1 MKSKGKIIVTGGA
14 GFIGSHLVHK
24 LVSLGLDVI
33 VIDNFSTG
41 KIDNLKK
48 IKSKIKILKED
59 IGNFEQLQKVLRR
72 EKEVDYIYHIAAL
85 PRIERSIDNPLET
98 HKSNVHGVFGV
109 LELARFL
116 EIKRLIFTSSSSVYG
131 NQNKN
136 PLTEDLV
143 PNPQNPYAA
152 HKQMGEVYCDIYSKV
167 FGIPIV
173 TLRLFNVYGLGM
185 DGEGSYQLVFTKWM
199 KQIKNGLPLI
209 IYGDGKQTRDF
220 THISDTVAALV
231 RAMKFKHVNM
241 HEIINIGSGRQVS
254 VKYLASLFKA
264 PVLHVDSRKFEERFK
279 QADISKAAKLLNW
292 RPRVSIEEGVIELLK
307 KNKNLLKR

>member
-41 KIDNLKK
+41 KINNLKN

-59 IGNFEQLQKVLRR
+59 IGNFERLKNQLLKKEKVEYL
-72 EKEVDYIYHIAAL
+72 YHLAAL
-85 PRIERSIDNPLET
+85 PRVELSIDNPLET

-109 LELARFL
+109 LELAKFL
-116 EIKRLIFTSSSSVYG
+116 GVKKLIYTSSSSVYG
-131 NQNKN
+131 AQKKK
-136 PLTEDLV
+136 PLSENLV

-152 HKQMGEVYCDIYSKV
+152 QKLIGEIYCEIYSKV
-167 FGIPIV
+167 FGIQIV
-173 TLRLFNVYGLGM
+173 TLRLFNVYGSGM
-185 DGEGSYQLVFTKWM
+185 EGEGAYQLVFTKWIEQM
-199 KQIKNGLPLI
+199 EKDLPLT

-220 THISDTVAALV
+220 THVSDVIAALIKT
-231 RAMKFKHVNM
+231 MKFEQVNI

-264 PVLHVDSRKFEERFK
+264 PSVHVDSRKFEERFK
-279 QADISKAAKLLNW
+279 QANIQKADKLLNW
-292 RPRVSIEEGVIELLK
+292 KPRVSIEEGVAELLK
-307 KNKNLLKR
+307 K